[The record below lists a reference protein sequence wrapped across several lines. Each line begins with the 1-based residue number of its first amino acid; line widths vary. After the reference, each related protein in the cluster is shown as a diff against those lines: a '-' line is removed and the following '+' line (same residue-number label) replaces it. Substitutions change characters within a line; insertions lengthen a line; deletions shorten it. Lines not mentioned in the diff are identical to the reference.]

1 MLEPLENLLNAQ
13 LAASPRAR
21 ALTSAL
27 RGQALHVEILEL
39 GWRFSVDSAGDSLR
53 LQIDPEGIPVAR
65 LAGRPFALL
74 ALVAGPATERVL
86 QSGEVRIEGD
96 AEVLQRYRELL
107 GLLRPDL
114 EEWLAERLGD
124 APARQ
129 IGSALRAVADT
140 ARRGIGA
147 TVTNTAE
154 YFAHETGHLVP
165 RGEAE
170 EFLNA
175 VDRLREDLD
184 RTAARVEAIAARM
197 AETST

>member
-1 MLEPLENLLNAQ
+1 MLESLENLLNAQ

-39 GWRFSVDSAGDSLR
+39 GWRFGVNSAGDSLR
-53 LQIDPEGIPVAR
+53 LQSDPEDIPAAR
-65 LAGRPFALL
+65 LAGRPLALL
-74 ALVAGPATERVL
+74 SLVAGSATERVL
-86 QSGEVRIEGD
+86 QSGQVHIEGD

-114 EEWLAERLGD
+114 EEWLAQRVGD
-124 APARQ
+124 APAHQ
-129 IGSALRAVADT
+129 IGRALRSVADT
-140 ARRGIGA
+140 ARRGLAA

-154 YFAHETGHLVP
+154 YFAHETGDLVP

-175 VDRLREDLD
+175 VDRLREDVD

-197 AETST
+197 PEAST